1 MSRPSVTINVLG
13 PVEASVDG
21 TPANLGGPKPRAVVA
36 ALAAN
41 AGHVVSA
48 AQLSDAVWGEDHEVA
63 RPDHTLQTYVSSL
76 RKAIGADGLVTQPPG
91 YRLDPGLV
99 DIDVLRFDTAR
110 TRGRDALASDP
121 AAAID
126 ALTDALGR
134 WRGPAFSDLRDR
146 DWFETRGARLDEQRL
161 ATEEDLCDALLA
173 CGRHDDVIHRLEA
186 LTEAHRFRERPRG
199 QLMIALYRAGR
210 QADALAVYG
219 STRALLVD
227 ELGIEP
233 GDELRRLEA
242 AVLDQDPTLLTPT
255 VPSRSTEGTVAA
267 TIDTRGLERTGALV
281 LPDGQRVALAAGPT
295 LLGRAPGS
303 TVQLTD
309 NRVSRRHALIEA
321 TGTAP
326 LLTDLG
332 STNGTTVNDE
342 PVTAPRSLV
351 PGDVISLGGLVLRF
365 DA

>member
-1 MSRPSVTINVLG
+1 MSRPSVTIGVLG

-21 TPANLGGPKPRAVVA
+21 ASANLGGPKPRAVIA

-41 AGHVVSA
+41 AGHVVSG
-48 AQLSDAVWGEDHEVA
+48 AQLADAVWGEDHDVA

-76 RKAIGADGLVTQPPG
+76 RKALGADGLVTQPPG
-91 YRLDPGLV
+91 YRLDPAVV
-99 DIDVLRFDTAR
+99 DIDVVRFEAR
-110 TRGRDALASDP
+110 RVRGRSVLATDP
-121 AAAID
+121 TTAID
-126 ALTDALGR
+126 ALTEALAP
-134 WRGPAFSDLRDR
+134 WRGPAFADLRDR

-199 QLMIALYRAGR
+199 QLMVALYRAGR

-219 STRALLVD
+219 STRALLVE

-233 GDELRRLEA
+233 GDELRRFES
-242 AVLDQDPTLLTPT
+242 AVLEQDPTLLAPT
-255 VPSRSTEGTVAA
+255 IPARSTDDSVAA
-267 TIDTRGLERTGALV
+267 TVDTRGLERAGTLV

-309 NRVSRRHALIEA
+309 NRVSRRHALIEV

-326 LLTDLG
+326 LLTDLD

-342 PVTAPRSLV
+342 PVAAPRALV